1 MEENKKTRIFHSFA
15 NFLCVILIIQGAACN
30 VLSISYFLQGD
41 TSDKWFSRAALSI
54 ICYGFAGIIAKL
66 EK

>member
-1 MEENKKTRIFHSFA
+1 MEENKKTRISHSFA
-15 NFLCVILIIQGAACN
+15 NFLCVVLMIQGAACN
-30 VLSISYFLQGD
+30 ALSILHSLQGD

-66 EK
+66 ER